1 MMVGQQTAVDV
12 IERLRVIQGLC
23 KDIATRLEDEAS
35 AQTIP
40 RNYEYDGRRTALLDI
55 AGEIGKTMTTLEAIS
70 DAKVVDEHVRA
81 LLSHVETRK
90 QRNQEEQ
97 ERNEE
102 FRHNFRMSGLY
113 FTPKGAIVACEK
125 ALEWL
130 HASLKLENK
139 RTP

>member
-1 MMVGQQTAVDV
+1 MMVVQQTAVDV

-23 KDIATRLEDEAS
+23 QDIATRLEDEAS

-40 RNYEYDGRRTALLDI
+40 RNYEYDGRRTALLEI
-55 AGEIGKTMTTLEAIS
+55 ADEIGKTIIALEDIS
-70 DAKVVDEHVRA
+70 DAKVVDEQVSA
-81 LLSHVETRK
+81 LLSQVETRK

-102 FRHNFRMSGLY
+102 FRNNFRLSGSY
-113 FTPKGAIVACEK
+113 FTPKGAIVACQK

-130 HASLKLENK
+130 HASLKLDNK
-139 RTP
+139 

>member
-1 MMVGQQTAVDV
+1 MMVVQQTAVDV

-40 RNYEYDGRRTALLDI
+40 RNYEYEGRRTALLEI
-55 AGEIGKTMTTLEAIS
+55 ASEIGKTMTTLEGIS
-70 DAKVVDEHVRA
+70 DPKVVNTKVRA
-81 LLSHVETRK
+81 LLSQVEVRK
-90 QRNQEEQ
+90 QQNQEEH

-113 FTPKGAIVACEK
+113 FTPKGAIAGCEK

-130 HASLKLENK
+130 HASLKLDNK
-139 RTP
+139 QAQ